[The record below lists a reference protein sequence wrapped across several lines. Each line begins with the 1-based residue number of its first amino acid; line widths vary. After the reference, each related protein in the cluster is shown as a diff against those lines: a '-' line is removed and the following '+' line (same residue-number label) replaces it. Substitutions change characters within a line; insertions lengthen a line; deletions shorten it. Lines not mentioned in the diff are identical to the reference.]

1 MRDGQTTN
9 NKQTTEDR
17 ATQPMEAGGWSF
29 ANMHTL
35 TISEKT
41 SCNSFQEIVQVYLLP
56 KFTFSFSRGPVWTT
70 LAHTQ

>member
-1 MRDGQTTN
+1 MRDERT
-9 NKQTTEDR
+9 KTEDR

-29 ANMHTL
+29 ANMLTL

-41 SCNSFQEIVQVYLLP
+41 SCNSFQETVQVYLLP
-56 KFTFSFSRGPVWTT
+56 KFTFSFSQGPVWTT